1 MILDRIVEV
10 KRKEVASLKE
20 VRPLSRLEEAVKDLP
35 TPRDFRKAISRSPC
49 AIIAEL
55 KRRSPSRGRIRED
68 FDPFKIASLYQENG
82 AAAVS
87 VLTDEEFFE
96 GNRTHLSGIRK
107 IVDLPLLR
115 KDFII
120 DPYQIYETRIL
131 GGDALLLIACLLE
144 EGQLREYIRLTEGL
158 GLSVL
163 VEVHA
168 REELDKAL
176 AAGAEIIGINNRNL
190 KTFSTDLGITL
201 DLAPFIRGN
210 RIVVSESG
218 INTREDI
225 ETLMKAGIHSFLVG
239 EALMRAG
246 DIGGKLRELLD
257 EGE

>member
-1 MILDRIVEV
+1 MILERIVKA
-10 KRKEVASLKE
+10 KRKEVGSLKE
-20 VRPLSRLEEAVKDLP
+20 VRPLSWFEEALRDLP
-35 TPRDFRKAISRSPC
+35 PPRDFRGAISRLPSS
-49 AIIAEL
+49 IIAEV
-55 KRRSPSRGRIRED
+55 KKRSPSKGRIRED
-68 FDPFKIASLYQENG
+68 FDPFKIAALYQENG

-96 GNRTHLSGIRK
+96 GSRTYLSGIRK

-144 EGQLREYIRLTEGL
+144 EGQLREFIRLTET
-158 GLSVL
+158 LSLSPL
-163 VEVHA
+163 VEVHT

-176 AAGAEIIGINNRNL
+176 AAGAQIIGINNRDL
-190 KTFSTDLGITL
+190 RTFSTDLGITL
-201 DLAPFIRGN
+201 DLIPSIPGN

-239 EALMRAG
+239 EALMRAE
-246 DIGGKLRELLD
+246 DIGQKLGELL
-257 EGE
+257 GTAG